1 MEIAFASPS
10 RHRVQMAVIFD
21 HAPLMRE
28 HAQPLAL
35 ETPGQR
41 LTRARK
47 LRGLT
52 QEGLAEAAAIDRVS
66 IARWETGGRPLPG
79 SRIRQ
84 LATALNVQPS
94 WLEYGTGGG
103 PVTLPVLGYVGAA
116 QEVYPL
122 SDGETLDEIEAPFG
136 PRPDTRALIVRG
148 DSMLP
153 ELGDADF
160 VLYRDI
166 AQRVEDLVGRRCVV
180 RLDDGRVLVKRLR
193 RGTTYGTYTLDS
205 TNAAPIE
212 DVTVVQ
218 AAKVEGVVFR

>member
-1 MEIAFASPS
+1 
-10 RHRVQMAVIFD
+10 MAAIFD
-21 HAPLMRE
+21 PAPMFGE
-28 HAQPLAL
+28 HSRAITL

-52 QEGLAEAAAIDRVS
+52 QEGLADAASIDRVS
-66 IARWETGGRPLPG
+66 IARWESGTRPLPG
-79 SRIRQ
+79 SRVRQ
-84 LATALNVQPS
+84 LAGALNVQPS

-122 SDGETLDEIEAPFG
+122 SDGATLDEIEAPFG
-136 PRPDTRALIVRG
+136 TRPDTRALIVRG

-153 ELGDADF
+153 ELGDGDF
-160 VLYRDI
+160 VLYRDTT
-166 AQRVEDLVGRRCVV
+166 QRVEDLVGRRCVV

-193 RGTTYGTYTLDS
+193 RGTTYGTHTLDS

-212 DVTVVQ
+212 DVMVIQ